1 MWKADQIFGLI
12 SSWTVHLIKWP
23 EYTVIGAM
31 FSDCIHVL
39 CLFLTHTVQFQK
51 YHIAFHHF
59 SFCNVSNKSITWQSC
74 SEWKKNILIVLV
86 SFAQASLYSEKCPG
100 CFENR
105 MTFLLWELH
114 QSNWEKLSKQAH
126 SALLLL
132 MKQLSPC
139 FSDTPPFQRSPLCY
153 ETQTLLWAAGP
164 EEWSPSDLWPLR
176 SWLLKAE
183 LFPALGFL

>member
-1 MWKADQIFGLI
+1 
-12 SSWTVHLIKWP
+12 
-23 EYTVIGAM
+23 M
-31 FSDCIHVL
+31 FFACFWHIL
-39 CLFLTHTVQFQK
+39 C
-51 YHIAFHHF
+51 
-59 SFCNVSNKSITWQSC
+59 SFKSIILLFTISAFVKSQINPSHDKVAV
-74 SEWKKNILIVLV
+74 SGKKNILIVLV